1 MNQKSL
7 YVLLSTLLCLQ
18 QVSSRVAARDDAA
31 QASGCASSNGA
42 SNLVARADGDVDD
55 CEELELYDE
64 GIDREELQRVENGD
78 FDGFTATTCAVVVAY
93 VLRNNNPGGGTSL
106 GRRADTDETDISECH
121 RAQDVLKKMKI
132 PEPCRKIK
140 DIEFGF
146 TLSNDWWSGT
156 KDDIGAT
163 ISGPAGKAE
172 FVITE
177 QPSRGESKW
186 VPVNMQESFKSD
198 SIDITGINNLT
209 LTAETFFLR
218 GPQSDQ
224 FKVQDIRLRAKCAD
238 PGFEARNDQHV
249 GINAWYGRP
258 QKGWWIF
265 GNLYPSNFDRQ
276 TVATFQVVPGDWSF
290 APPCNIIKDL
300 SYEFT
305 LGGTWL
311 NGDGTGDTL
320 TLVLGEGRV
329 NLGNNF
335 DAGSSKKDNID
346 LKAAFNKDT
355 VDIRDLKTVSI
366 DDDDSTAGTLDNAW
380 KFQGLTLSATCAD
393 VPKKVQM
400 RKFASENKDVSHK
413 DGEPAWSGT
422 ITPAD
427 WLEVA

>member
-31 QASGCASSNGA
+31 QASCCASSNGA

-156 KDDIGAT
+156 NDDIGAT

-218 GPQSDQ
+218 GTAEDQ

-238 PGFEARNDQHV
+238 PGFEARNDQYV

-265 GNLYPSNFDRQ
+265 GNFYPSNFDRQ

-320 TLVLGEGRV
+320 TLVLGEGKV

-380 KFQGLTLSATCAD
+380 KFQD
-393 VPKKVQM
+393 
-400 RKFASENKDVSHK
+400 E
-413 DGEPAWSGT
+413 
-422 ITPAD
+422 
-427 WLEVA
+427 EVCV